1 MLGIVIPQSMGLNA
15 MLLISAACIAVVIWR
30 VLRRV
35 SGKHAQTCPLQV
47 DRGDFNA
54 SVIDGNDLTK
64 ARCGFIEHFYTS
76 VYTSAAIGEYTVW
89 VPDCV
94 GAHWTCRLSLD
105 GVAIDEDER
114 DQTRTHQRS
123 LSGI

>member
-15 MLLISAACIAVVIWR
+15 MLLISAACIAIVVIWC

-35 SGKHAQTCPLQV
+35 SGKHAQTCPLLV

-54 SVIDGNDLTK
+54 PVIGGNDLTK
-64 ARCGFIEHFYTS
+64 ARCGFIERFYTP
-76 VYTSAAIGEYTVW
+76 VYTSAAISEYTVC

-94 GAHWTCRLSLD
+94 GVHWTCRLSLD
-105 GVAIDEDER
+105 GIAIDEGER
-114 DQTRTHQRS
+114 GKRAHTNDR
-123 LSGI
+123 